1 MNTDPF
7 RALGLP
13 ARPDLTD
20 DDVRAAWRRIAAATH
35 PDRDDGGDPARFA
48 EAAAAYTELRTA
60 SGRGEAYAD
69 LAAGRAG
76 RRSAAAASAQAAPP
90 GQAAPPRRG
99 GMAGEKIPPG
109 REETG
114 DTGAAAG
121 VAPGM
126 AAPGRMTPGRM
137 TPGRMTPGRMAPGGM
152 APGRAIP
159 DAAHWFARLAMFP
172 ARIRRGRPAL
182 LALRAAIAAGIS
194 LGAVAVAG
202 FQPATPALIVGVLTW
217 LIRTGRHD
225 LAPPPARL
233 TQGQPSGTPMRRSA
247 AGR

>member
-76 RRSAAAASAQAAPP
+76 RRPGRRSAAATSAQAASP
-90 GQAAPPRRG
+90 GHAAPPG
-99 GMAGEKIPPG
+99 HGDAAGEGVPPG
-109 REETG
+109 RETAG
-114 DTGAAAG
+114 GAGAAAG

-126 AAPGRMTPGRM
+126 AAPGGMQARQ
-137 TPGRMTPGRMAPGGM
+137 AVLGGM

-159 DAAHWFARLAMFP
+159 AAARWYAHSAMFL

-202 FQPATPALIVGVLTW
+202 FQPATPALIVGALTW
-217 LIRTGRHD
+217 LVRTGRHD
-225 LAPPPARL
+225 LAPPPAR
-233 TQGQPSGTPMRRSA
+233 RR
-247 AGR
+247 